1 MYKKLPVGSMD
12 LSGLWKR
19 NSNGIPSWTNRL
31 EWPVGIQWSN
41 GEARLPRI
49 WSNAL
54 DMFGWFDW
62 WIWLMSGYVC
72 FFLRC
77 LILEQWWWILMNDC
91 VRNRVS
97 LNSHVDWLPRK
108 KRSFVRICCWNKCPP
123 KEMLTTQSFS
133 DSGLRWHSNSTGDPC
148 FGGPV
153 SSIWGLFPM
162 TVRRLILLDLNRMWQ
177 WSIPRGLL
185 MDLAESIAGK
195 FWKIQIESALL
206 WPNHIHIGTSFGIE
220 TGNRGQK
227 AKVRRSSQGAP
238 RRHGT
243 DMDSVILDHQGPCV
257 LLPEEIPLSP
267 VPQKL
272 GAAISNSWGGG
283 QSSSKIKKKKVP
295 CTPKFGFWDLTK
307 FGGNNQ

>member
-227 AKVRRSSQGAP
+227 AKVRRSS
-238 RRHGT
+238 
-243 DMDSVILDHQGPCV
+243 
-257 LLPEEIPLSP
+257 
-267 VPQKL
+267 
-272 GAAISNSWGGG
+272 
-283 QSSSKIKKKKVP
+283 
-295 CTPKFGFWDLTK
+295 
-307 FGGNNQ
+307 